1 MLRASGRLER
11 SIIRQTSHMSV
22 ARLLSQQGPRTPV
35 VAGGEVEE
43 DAQAACERMN
53 ARQTAFRV

>member
-1 MLRASGRLER
+1 M
-11 SIIRQTSHMSV
+11 QKSHLAQPLCES
-22 ARLLSQQGPRTPV
+22 LQGPRTPV